1 MDLVAKIDVVAFF
14 FEQESSTLREIPVV
28 IMSSENILARIDRY
42 AFSLYYLS
50 LVVLDARKLNKIDHN
65 FNSFCDQNKIQ
76 DTDLDTIYRIL
87 LLAHF

>member
-1 MDLVAKIDVVAFF
+1 MVAKIDVAFF